1 MDIFVN
7 VFLSK
12 QNVCDTRKIDEK
24 NINYLLMGLLCV
36 VKYVVIWWC
45 NFWIEYFWGQFVS
58 KDREIYVVNK
68 ERKRE
73 EESRSERET

>member
-12 QNVCDTRKIDEK
+12 QNVYDTRKIDEK
-24 NINYLLMGLLCV
+24 NINYLLMGLLWV
-36 VKYVVIWWC
+36 VKYVMIWWC
-45 NFWIEYFWGQFVS
+45 NFWIECFRGQFVS

-73 EESRSERET
+73 EESRSEKET